1 MARRCLFCEKMPMV
15 ANRVSHSNI
24 KTKTRNFPNLQKVRV
39 SVKGVNQR
47 AYVCTRCLRTGL
59 ALKPKVTQF
68 KTFGV
73 GAAAP
78 QDQNTQPV
86 TEASA

>member
-24 KTKTRNFPNLQKVRV
+24 KTKTKNFPNLQKVRV
-39 SVKGVNQR
+39 SVQGVNQR

-59 ALKPKVTQF
+59 ALKPKVTKF
-68 KTFGV
+68 KSL
-73 GAAAP
+73 AAAAEP
-78 QDQNTQPV
+78 QDQP
-86 TEASA
+86 ASEVSA